1 MEEEHKSL
9 CDEDGKYLIEKET
22 EELEKS
28 HAELLKEIQEKVNL
42 MDETKKE
49 KGENKI
55 KLRDEFMKTLGA
67 QAEQYELETE
77 KSKLKLAELR
87 KNEAEYTRVQ
97 KEYRERFHEFDKQL
111 KLSRKNYAAH
121 EREVAQMSKMVREFE
136 DKKKK
141 MLLASAGIETTGKK
155 KKKLS

>member
-55 KLRDEFMKTLGA
+55 KLRNTDRIANSL
-67 QAEQYELETE
+67 
-77 KSKLKLAELR
+77 
-87 KNEAEYTRVQ
+87 
-97 KEYRERFHEFDKQL
+97 
-111 KLSRKNYAAH
+111 
-121 EREVAQMSKMVREFE
+121 
-136 DKKKK
+136 
-141 MLLASAGIETTGKK
+141 
-155 KKKLS
+155 